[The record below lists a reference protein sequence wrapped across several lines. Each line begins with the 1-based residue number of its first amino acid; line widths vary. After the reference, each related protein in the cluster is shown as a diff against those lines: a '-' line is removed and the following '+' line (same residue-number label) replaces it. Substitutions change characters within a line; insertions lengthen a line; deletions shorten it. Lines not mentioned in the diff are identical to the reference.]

1 MSKFSWNLSGS
12 VTLMEGSVA
21 WLTILR
27 SVHVFFSFVEFFTE
41 FHTAGQ
47 HGKYSSP
54 HSPGKSEDINAD
66 LILSLPNA
74 VMLTSCRVIRYTVL
88 RRHLWKSRETLREM
102 FSIIKTTNVHIE
114 KENNK
119 KEKKKTH
126 PNSHQQKTSL
136 FSVLSRFWQWL
147 SLYHCVWLYI

>member
-88 RRHLWKSRETLREM
+88 RRHLWRVGRHWEKCFQLLKLQIYTLKRKT
-102 FSIIKTTNVHIE
+102 IK
-114 KENNK
+114 K
-119 KEKKKTH
+119 KKKKTH

-147 SLYHCVWLYI
+147 SLHHCVWLYI